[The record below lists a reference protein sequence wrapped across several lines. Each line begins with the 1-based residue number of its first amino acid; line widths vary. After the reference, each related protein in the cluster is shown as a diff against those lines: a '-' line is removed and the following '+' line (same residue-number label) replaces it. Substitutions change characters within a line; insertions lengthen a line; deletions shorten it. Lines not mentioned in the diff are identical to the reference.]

1 MSETVGMKPI
11 QNGQMYRQIFEAEVQ
26 LVNSL
31 ATSKA
36 TRRQKR
42 LENEDVS
49 RVQASNIHYK
59 KSNFWN
65 CKKIRQTELIF
76 SF

>member
-59 KSNFWN
+59 KKQFM
-65 CKKIRQTELIF
+65 ELQKNKTDRINL